1 MNKNVDRSVFDGD
14 MSYDV
19 EILDIILERKPKT
32 ILEFGAGKSTKE
44 LRKISKVVTIDDEK
58 RWKPNIYSELKNGT
72 FDLDGVELPKTDM
85 VLIDAPSI
93 LKGAVRENLMAYKD
107 QMHKEAVYI
116 VDDTHRPSE
125 RNLAEAIAEWKQTPV
140 VYVKTRL
147 KEFAVIG

>member
-116 VDDTHRPSE
+116 VDDTHRSSE
-125 RNLAEAIAEWKQTPV
+125 RNLAEAIGEWKQTSV